1 MILIA
6 DLCYRESSL
15 SHDEF
20 VTPIASIVRKT
31 GIPTRVVHY
40 RRITPEDAASA
51 RGIILC
57 GTALKDNVFVERPG
71 VFSWIS
77 GCPSP
82 VLGICAGMQVLS
94 LVFGGSLVE
103 SREIGMKKVRVI
115 KNDPLIVP
123 EKEFEAYE
131 LHNYSVVPPDS
142 FSVLARSEE
151 CIQVMKHNK
160 RLIWG
165 VMFHPEV
172 RNEWVV
178 ENFASLC
185 CQDLSGD

>member
-1 MILIA
+1 VILIV

-15 SHDEF
+15 HHDEF
-20 VTPIASIVRKT
+20 VTPIASIVRKA
-31 GIPTRVVHY
+31 GIPTRVIHY
-40 RRITPEDAASA
+40 HRITPEDAACAS
-51 RGIILC
+51 GIILC
-57 GTALKDNVFVERPG
+57 GTALKDNAFAERPEI
-71 VFSWIS
+71 FSWIP

-94 LVFGGSLVE
+94 LVFGGSLAE

-123 EKEFEAYE
+123 EGEFEAYE
-131 LHNYSVVPPDS
+131 LHNFSVVPPDS
-142 FSVLARSEE
+142 FTVLAGSEE

-160 RLIWG
+160 RPVWG

-178 ENFASLC
+178 ENFAYLC
-185 CQDLSGD
+185 CPDRSGD

>member
-1 MILIA
+1 VILII

-31 GIPTRVVHY
+31 GITTRVIHY
-40 RRITPEDAASA
+40 TRITPEDAARV

-57 GTALKDNVFVERPG
+57 GTALKDNAFAERPE

-77 GCPSP
+77 GCSSP

-94 LVFGGSLVE
+94 LVFGGSLVQ
-103 SREIGMKKVRVI
+103 SREIGMKKVSVI

-123 EKEFEAYE
+123 EVEFEAYE
-131 LHNYSVVPPDS
+131 LHNFSVVPPDS
-142 FSVLARSEE
+142 FSVLAGSDE
-151 CIQVMKHNK
+151 CIQVMKHHE
-160 RLIWG
+160 RPIWG

-178 ENFASLC
+178 ENFVC
-185 CQDLSGD
+185 LSGPGLSRD